1 MNLLTAPW
9 VDIGSPPV
17 RSTRGPR
24 PGLDLCRQPVELQS
38 VESRQFLAMERAFSV
53 HGGMASGEEVAR
65 QLRQR
70 CDQPIS
76 MLARWIVSRTVVSI
90 AWRAQTLLPTFQF
103 DRRDMSLRTPVV
115 QAIAE
120 LRDVF
125 DDWDL
130 ALWFAQ
136 PNAWLKDSSPVDLLA
151 QDDTAVLQAA
161 RADRFVARG

>member
-1 MNLLTAPW
+1 MTLLTASW
-9 VDIGSPPV
+9 VDIESPPV
-17 RSTRGPR
+17 RPTRRPH
-24 PGLDLCRQPVELQS
+24 PGLDPCRQPVELQS
-38 VESRQFLAMERAFSV
+38 LESRQFLAMERAFSV

-76 MLARWIVSRTVVSI
+76 MLARWIVSRTVVSV
-90 AWRAQTLLPTFQF
+90 AWRAETLLPMFQF
-103 DRRDMSLRTPVV
+103 DRRDMSLRVPVV

-125 DDWDL
+125 DDWEL
-130 ALWFAQ
+130 ALWFVQ
-136 PNAWLKDSSPVDLLA
+136 PSAWLKDSSPVDFLA
-151 QDDTAVLQAA
+151 QDGAAILQAA